1 MKSVF
6 FFERLVRVFLLV
18 GIVYIV
24 NELLPLFQGAKDL
37 NILYPII
44 KGYGVEWIIGNEWVL
59 LGGISAIL
67 SVIFWHTLFF
77 SAIKGRN
84 WCIGKINRNILIKSY
99 DYFWY
104 FGSFISVLITLGIL
118 NHTHLM
124 DVEDQI
130 SKNVHNHELL
140 LNSSKKILDLRCGS
154 VDDKVMNSPL
164 DRKVLTVCSFN
175 KYSED
180 IRLKACKT
188 AEIGS
193 EYSEFTSD
201 RTDNYKDLSDSIFI
215 HCNSL
220 RQLEV
225 LYDER
230 SDVLKKIESKNGSI
244 FNKLFWTFFLPVI
257 IGFRVVK
264 TSIEFS
270 DERRKIVL
278 ENKNNKEIDRYLLK
292 YIYPSTYMSK

>member
-44 KGYGVEWIIGNEWVL
+44 KEYGVEWIIGNEWVL

-124 DVEDQI
+124 DVEEQI
-130 SKNVHNHELL
+130 SKNVLNHELL

-201 RTDNYKDLSDSIFI
+201 RTDSYKDLSDFIFV

>member
-44 KGYGVEWIIGNEWVL
+44 KEYGVEWIIGNEWVL

-193 EYSEFTSD
+193 EDSEFTSD
-201 RTDNYKDLSDSIFI
+201 RTDSYKDLSDFIFI